1 MDNKWHYTE
10 NNEYP
15 VVFGKYK
22 NQQYQQ
28 IPCLVEYV
36 GFFGIRYWNV
46 NQQCWDDEEADDY
59 FCDKDSIIRWRYLDA
74 ILDEK

>member
-22 NQQYQQ
+22 NQHYQQ

-46 NQQCWDDEEADDY
+46 NQECWDDEEADDY
-59 FCDKDSIIRWRYLDA
+59 FCDKDSIIRWKYLDA